1 MAHVVSWM
9 LGCTEYGLWSKKHV
23 EIGYYDRIKDKS
35 YPYIKQ
41 SLGE

>member
-9 LGCTEYGLWSKKHV
+9 LGCTEYELWSKKHV
-23 EIGYYDRIKDKS
+23 EIGYYDRIKDKT